1 MVIKKGRRGKMK
13 TYTIKISDI
22 FSPTPK
28 GRVHPDDGPNTGQRF
43 REQFLEPIFNDY
55 EKIIIDLDD
64 LYGCPSSFR
73 EEAFGGLVR
82 KLKVKPQ
89 VVLNKLSFISTDEPP
104 LIDEII
110 KDIKG
115 AND

>member
-1 MVIKKGRRGKMK
+1 MREF
-13 TYTIKISDI
+13 TIKISDD

-43 REQFLEPIFNDY
+43 REEKLQPIWDKY

-82 KLKVKPQ
+82 KLQIEPNE
-89 VVLNKLSFISTDEPP
+89 VLDKLRFICSDEPP

-110 KDIKG
+110 NDIKG
-115 AND
+115 SND

>member
-1 MVIKKGRRGKMK
+1 MKKIK
-13 TYTIKISDI
+13 IKISND
-22 FSPTPK
+22 FSQTPK
-28 GRVHPDDGPNTGQRF
+28 GREHPTDGPNTGQRF
-43 REQFLEPIFNDY
+43 REEKIEPIWNEYD
-55 EKIIIDLDD
+55 KIIIDLDD

-82 KLKVKPQ
+82 KLKVDPL
-89 VVLNKLSFISTDEPP
+89 VVLDKLDFICSDEPP

-110 KDIKG
+110 NDIKG